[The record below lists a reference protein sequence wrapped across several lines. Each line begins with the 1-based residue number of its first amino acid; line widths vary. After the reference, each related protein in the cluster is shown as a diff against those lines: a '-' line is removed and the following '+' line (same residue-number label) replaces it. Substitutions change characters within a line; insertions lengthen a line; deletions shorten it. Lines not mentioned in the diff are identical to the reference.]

1 MRCGAVGALFRHV
14 LCPNQQSQHYARL
27 RLQRVP
33 ARSRRTVER
42 ISLTQ
47 PRAACT
53 STRCHTTMGPPGLSA
68 STASTAPSTA
78 ECANKQQQAGI
89 LASHSNIRSL
99 VWVGGLPLIWGLPV
113 VVCVLVHRHTSPSP
127 SQQAAPSYQ
136 VYHIPGPPE
145 RLSQRL
151 AGCRSARQVGLCF
164 FLRASP
170 PPHEPTRPPSNQ
182 TPELLHKALDAKA
195 TGG

>member
-1 MRCGAVGALFRHV
+1 MGALFRHV
-14 LCPNQQSQHYARL
+14 LCPSQQSQHYARL

-42 ISLTQ
+42 IFLTQ

-99 VWVGGLPLIWGLPV
+99 VWVGGLPLIWGLA
-113 VVCVLVHRHTSPSP
+113 CGCLRASPSSHQP
-127 SQQAAPSYQ
+127 KPLPASSPQLPG
-136 VYHIPGPPE
+136 IPGPPE

-151 AGCRSARQVGLCF
+151 AGCRLARQVGLCF

-170 PPHEPTRPPSNQ
+170 PPHEPTKPP
-182 TPELLHKALDAKA
+182 A
-195 TGG
+195 T